1 MQNSSVVVD
10 SNLAIYTVV
19 DSDFSLLATRVWTHL
34 LSSTV
39 NIFAPGL
46 WAYETTSVIR
56 KLYSFGK
63 ITEGEAQ
70 MALNI
75 LDQMPIQLISSDL
88 PLRQA
93 ALSWAT
99 RLGQKSAYDSFYM
112 ATAEKLE
119 ANLWTADQA
128 LANNAHQAGA
138 TWVHWIGEYT

>member
-1 MQNSSVVVD
+1 VD
-10 SNLAIYTVV
+10 SNLAIFTVV
-19 DSDFSLLATRVWTHL
+19 DSDLSQQATWVWTHL

-39 NIFAPGL
+39 NIFAPDL
-46 WAYETTSVIR
+46 WASETTSVIR

-70 MALNI
+70 MALII

-88 PLRQA
+88 HMRQA

-99 RLGQKSAYDSFYM
+99 RLGQKAGYDSFYL

-119 ANLWTADQA
+119 TELWTADQA

-138 TWVHWIGEYT
+138 SWVHWMGEITQPE

>member
-1 MQNSSVVVD
+1 MQNSSGVVD
-10 SNLAIYTVV
+10 SNLAIFTVI
-19 DSDFSLLATRVWTHL
+19 DSDLSKLATRVWTHL

-63 ITEGEAQ
+63 ITEDEAQ
-70 MALNI
+70 MALII

-88 PLRQA
+88 SMRQA

-99 RLGQKSAYDSFYM
+99 RLGQKAAFDGFYL

-119 ANLWTADQA
+119 TELWSADQA
-128 LANNAHQAGA
+128 LVNNAHQAGA
-138 TWVHWIGEYT
+138 SWVHWTGEI